1 MSPVSWIKHHILKLS
16 SEFGVDFRG
25 CEEKAEEIFMKI
37 EKNKQESKGE
47 KSTTVGVKKKGINEL
62 KGLVLDT
69 KFMSFGTRSRGGCL
83 AIEQG

>member
-1 MSPVSWIKHHILKLS
+1 MN
-16 SEFGVDFRG
+16 F
-25 CEEKAEEIFMKI
+25 

-47 KSTTVGVKKKGINEL
+47 KSISIGVRKKGINEL

-69 KFMSFGTRSRGGCL
+69 KFMSFGTRSRGGYL